1 MAAHLHNGRAIDM
14 AITSSVNKRVSS
26 RVWVRIGVAV
36 AGVLIVAGLATAD
49 VWKPFAKRHL
59 KWLVIATNIYQNTL
73 RRAHIRSDQIGGS
86 AAAFNEADVD
96 HALGAIDATFEA
108 YLRHSGLNEGTL
120 QGRRV
125 LELGPGDNI
134 GVAARFAA
142 AGASFVS
149 TIDKFVP
156 LRDSPYH
163 RRLYESLR
171 SRLTPDEQRNF
182 DAAVQIGSDRVALH
196 DDRLQYVYGKGF
208 EDATVFAPASFDL
221 IVSNAVIEEI
231 YDVDRAF
238 TAMDRLLRPG
248 GYLLHKIDL
257 RDYGMFSKYG
267 YHPLEFLTVPD
278 VVYRQMV
285 ESTGQPNRRLVD
297 YYRQKTVDL
306 GYETTIYTTW
316 VLGNPMEL
324 TPHKQM
330 LEKGAD
336 YSDATLE
343 QIRSIRPR
351 LLDRYRQL
359 PDADLMVEGIYLVA
373 QKPGR

>member
-1 MAAHLHNGRAIDM
+1 MATTLTTALHKR
-14 AITSSVNKRVSS
+14 TS
-26 RVWVRIGVAV
+26 VRIGIAV
-36 AGVLIVAGLATAD
+36 AAIAIMAGLATAD
-49 VWKPFAKRHL
+49 IWKPFAKRHL
-59 KWLVIATNIYQNTL
+59 KWVVIATNIYQNTL
-73 RRAHIRSDQIGGS
+73 RRAHIRTDQIGGT
-86 AAAFNEADVD
+86 AAAFSEGDLD
-96 HALGAIDATFEA
+96 SALRAIDATFEA
-108 YLRHSGLNEGTL
+108 YLQHAGMGEGAL
-120 QGRRV
+120 HGRRV

-163 RRLYESLR
+163 RRLYASLR
-171 SRLTPDEQRNF
+171 SRLTTDEQRNF
-182 DAAVQIGSDRVALH
+182 DEALDVSGDRVVLH

-208 EDATVFAPASFDL
+208 EDADVFAPASFDL

-238 TAMDRLLRPG
+238 AAMHRLLRPG

-267 YHPLEFLTVPD
+267 YPPLEFLTVPD

-297 YYRQKTVDL
+297 YYRQKTTEL
-306 GYETTIYTTW
+306 SYETSIYTTW
-316 VLGNPMEL
+316 VLGNLREL
-324 TPHKQM
+324 TPHKQT
-330 LEKGAD
+330 LEKGVD
-336 YSDATLE
+336 FSDATLE

-351 LLDRYRQL
+351 LLDRYKQL

-373 QKPGR
+373 RKPSG